1 MPSRF
6 WVPNTR
12 ASAPS
17 GVPNRRSRHPLPP
30 LNRQF
35 HSLTECISP
44 VPYLRTEAH
53 ARRRQLPRLLIVSLV
68 VALALG
74 NQRPTPARATL
85 IDHLSMG
92 GGAAISEH
100 PFSSVPNVFVW
111 SSLVEHIDTESI
123 APVETFRVIDARE
136 RNLILRPTADPY
148 YLGIADSIVD
158 FVRNADVDGSI
169 RSLYLEISANVHQII
184 DITFEDKPNSFAVDW
199 PPSNNLTPL
208 QTPRQAMWPFSLLV
222 ELEPIL
228 PSKKG
233 LAYVAIIV
241 ILFSVFAGVFK
252 KVVEVNRR
260 EAQRPL
266 LRRRRQ
272 HRSYRQK
279 STS

>member
-1 MPSRF
+1 
-6 WVPNTR
+6 
-12 ASAPS
+12 
-17 GVPNRRSRHPLPP
+17 
-30 LNRQF
+30 
-35 HSLTECISP
+35 
-44 VPYLRTEAH
+44 
-53 ARRRQLPRLLIVSLV
+53 LPRLLIVSLV

-74 NQRPTPARATL
+74 NQRPTRATL

-92 GGAAISEH
+92 GGAAISEQ
-100 PFSSVPNVFVW
+100 PFSSVPSAFVLP
-111 SSLVEHIDTESI
+111 SLVEHLDTESI

-136 RNLILRPTADPY
+136 QNLILRPTADPY

-208 QTPRQAMWPFSLLV
+208 QTPRQTMWPFSLLV

-241 ILFSVFAGVFK
+241 ILFSVFTGVFK